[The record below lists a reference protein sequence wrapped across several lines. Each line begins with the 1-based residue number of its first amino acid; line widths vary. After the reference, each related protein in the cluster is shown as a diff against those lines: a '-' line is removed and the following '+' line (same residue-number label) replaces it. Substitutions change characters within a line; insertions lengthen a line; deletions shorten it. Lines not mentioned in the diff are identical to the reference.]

1 MSPIL
6 NSKPPDPLPTGCRP
20 PSIYLLPPEPVQR
33 SHKPVT
39 HGNRASAHIITE
51 FGLQVTEFVYV
62 SVLVSVFNT
71 SPHSLDLIDFPEER
85 ES

>member
-6 NSKPPDPLPTGCRP
+6 NSKPPDPSPTGCQP

-39 HGNRASAHIITE
+39 QGNRASAHIITE
-51 FGLQVTEFVYV
+51 FGLQVTEFVCVCVYMCGIGICIC
-62 SVLVSVFNT
+62 FQHN
-71 SPHSLDLIDFPEER
+71 PLIH
-85 ES
+85 